1 MALTRDWRYVVG
13 VVTGGHA
20 LSHFYLLAFPPVLP
34 QLRAAFDL
42 SNTEFGFLMSV
53 IALGLFLQL
62 PVGSLVDRWGAKY
75 VFVVGTALTGAG
87 IAIAGLA
94 TSYVGL
100 LAGAVVSGIGQSAFH
115 PADYALL
122 GAVASDA
129 HEGKSFSV
137 HTFGAYLGFGSAP
150 LVVGG
155 LALRFDWSVALL
167 VVGAAGV
174 CYALFAALTLDPVYR
189 REIDGRDDDAGTDFR
204 DSLSLLVRPTAL
216 LLFAFFVVL
225 TMGAKGVQ
233 TFTTVLVADAYGLAE
248 SVGNTT
254 LTSFFVGSAVGVLVG
269 GVVADRLD
277 PRRVIVAS
285 LAVGGLLLVVL
296 TTVVRP
302 STSLAVWASFLAIG
316 VLVGLAYP
324 SRDRLVSRYAP
335 ADSTGASFGFVFTG
349 IALGGLVSPVLLG
362 AVIDAATVG
371 LAFVLAGA
379 FYVLAGGVAFAVG
392 YGSSSTEAVGAAETH
407 GD

>member
-34 QLRAAFDL
+34 QLQATFDL
-42 SNTEFGFLMSV
+42 SNTEFGLLMSV
-53 IALGLFLQL
+53 ISLGLFLQL

-75 VFVVGTALTGAG
+75 VFAVGTALTGAG
-87 IAIAGLA
+87 IAVAGLA

-100 LAGAVVSGIGQSAFH
+100 LAGAVISGVGQSAFH

-122 GAVASDA
+122 GAVASEA

-155 LALRFDWSVALL
+155 LAARFDWSTALV

-174 CYALFAALTLDPVYR
+174 CYALFAVLTLDPVYR
-189 REIDGRDDDAGTDFR
+189 REIDGRDDDAGTDLL

-216 LLFAFFVVL
+216 LLLAFFVVL

-254 LTSFFVGSAVGVLVG
+254 LTAFFVGSSVGVLVG
-269 GVVADRLD
+269 GVVADSLD

-285 LAVGGLLLVVL
+285 LVAGGLLLVVL

-302 STSLAVWASFLAIG
+302 STPLAVWASFLAIG
-316 VLVGLAYP
+316 TLVGLAYP

-335 ADSTGASFGFVFTG
+335 ADSTGTSFGFVFTG

-362 AVIDAATVG
+362 AVIDATAVT

-392 YGSSSTEAVGAAETH
+392 YGAPSTVTRPTESH

>member
-1 MALTRDWRYVVG
+1 
-13 VVTGGHA
+13 
-20 LSHFYLLAFPPVLP
+20 
-34 QLRAAFDL
+34 
-42 SNTEFGFLMSV
+42 
-53 IALGLFLQL
+53 
-62 PVGSLVDRWGAKY
+62 
-75 VFVVGTALTGAG
+75 
-87 IAIAGLA
+87 
-94 TSYVGL
+94 
-100 LAGAVVSGIGQSAFH
+100 
-115 PADYALL
+115 
-122 GAVASDA
+122 
-129 HEGKSFSV
+129 
-137 HTFGAYLGFGSAP
+137 
-150 LVVGG
+150 
-155 LALRFDWSVALL
+155 
-167 VVGAAGV
+167 
-174 CYALFAALTLDPVYR
+174 
-189 REIDGRDDDAGTDFR
+189 
-204 DSLSLLVRPTAL
+204 LLVRPTAL